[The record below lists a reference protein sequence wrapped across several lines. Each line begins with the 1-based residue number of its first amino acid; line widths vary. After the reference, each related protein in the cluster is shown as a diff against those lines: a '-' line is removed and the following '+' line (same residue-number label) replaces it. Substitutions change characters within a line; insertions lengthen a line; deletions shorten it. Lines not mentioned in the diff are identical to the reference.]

1 MSDYVVFA
9 VRKADV
15 PFVKAAIASYA
26 MSMVQHLDDASGA
39 KPDPVEKPAEP
50 VKAEATI
57 TLPKRRGRP
66 PKAIKRGR
74 GRPRK
79 EK

>member
-1 MSDYVVFA
+1 MSDYVIFP

-15 PFVKAAIASYA
+15 PFVKAAIANYA
-26 MSMVQHLDDASGA
+26 MSMVQHLDEAAGN
-39 KPDPVEKPAEP
+39 KPEPAAEP

-57 TLPKRRGRP
+57 TLPKP
-66 PKAIKRGR
+66 VKRGR